1 MGMSSLNKSKVKVF
15 FYHSTTPLKVNLLL
29 LIRSWSS
36 DLLYTHQRG
45 TVLQEDQRVGHQ
57 EDVQK
62 HLCPAAEPHQHHHVQ
77 GGRPRL
83 RQVSMCLC
91 GFGLHR
97 SLGMKSPFESF
108 VPHFCQV
115 FRSACCI
122 LPLVQSWRVASCHG
136 DKPTFSTLKS
146 QIVIMF

>member
-15 FYHSTTPLKVNLLL
+15 FYHSTTPLNVNLLL
-29 LIRSWSS
+29 LIRPWSS

-83 RQVSMCLC
+83 RQVSMSVWVCSALQ
-91 GFGLHR
+91 
-97 SLGMKSPFESF
+97 PWDEVSF
-108 VPHFCQV
+108 RV
-115 FRSACCI
+115 FRATFLSSLQEC
-122 LPLVQSWRVASCHG
+122 LLYSPVSSVVASCQL
-136 DKPTFSTLKS
+136 SWR
-146 QIVIMF
+146 